1 MNPNNDVSDAENL
14 RVSQLGILQLT
25 PTEWLVR
32 DPALPDGDP
41 AALMGVI
48 EQIGGAYG
56 VTKLGV
62 LNTRWFYSTFDRA
75 QASFLVPGAPQV
87 LATVGPTT
95 SMSSRIPDY

>member
-1 MNPNNDVSDAENL
+1 VNPNNDVSDAENL

-75 QASFLVPGAPQV
+75 QASFLVPGAPEAF
-87 LATVGPTT
+87 ATFGPTT
-95 SMSSRIPDY
+95 PVRSRSTNY

>member
-32 DPALPDGDP
+32 DPALPHGDP

-62 LNTRWFYSTFDRA
+62 LNTRWFYSTFDCA
-75 QASFLVPGAPQV
+75 QASFLVPGAPEA
-87 LATVGPTT
+87 LARFGPTT
-95 SMSSRIPDY
+95 PVRSRSTNH

>member
-1 MNPNNDVSDAENL
+1 VNPNNGVSDAENL

-32 DPALPDGDP
+32 DPALSDGDP

-75 QASFLVPGAPQV
+75 QASFLVPGASETP
-87 LATVGPTT
+87 ATFGPTEPVG
-95 SMSSRIPDY
+95 SRVTD

>member
-1 MNPNNDVSDAENL
+1 MNPNNGVSDAENL

-62 LNTRWFYSTFDRA
+62 LNTRWFYSSFDRA
-75 QASFLVPGAPQV
+75 QASFLVPGTPEPPG
-87 LATVGPTT
+87 TFGPTEPV
-95 SMSSRIPDY
+95 SSRVTD

>member
-1 MNPNNDVSDAENL
+1 MNPNNGVSNAENL

-48 EQIGGAYG
+48 EHIEGAYG

-62 LNTRWFYSTFDRA
+62 LNTRWFYFSFDRA
-75 QASFLVPGAPQV
+75 QATFLVSGAPE
-87 LATVGPTT
+87 LPATIGSTEPV
-95 SMSSRIPDY
+95 SSRVTD

>member
-1 MNPNNDVSDAENL
+1 MNPNNGVSDAENL

-25 PTEWLVR
+25 STEWLVR

-41 AALMGVI
+41 AALMGII

-62 LNTRWFYSTFDRA
+62 LNTRWFYSSFDRA
-75 QASFLVPGAPQV
+75 QASFLVPGAPEPP
-87 LATVGPTT
+87 ATLGPTEPV
-95 SMSSRIPDY
+95 SSRVTD